1 MEISWSKL
9 KPKEFEQLCC
19 LILEANDFTDIQW
32 FGESGNDK
40 GRDILAKKVE
50 SPLPDVRRNAKWVV
64 QCKRYVSKPP
74 KKDDIASFLTSAR
87 EHKPDNVLVALT
99 NTLSSNTKDW
109 LESVR
114 RDYPFQIYLWEERD
128 LLREIHKHKRH
139 ISERLP
145 QIYSQSDPVFFYH
158 MIGNEVRFSC
168 NEFEE
173 IDIVVINHGET
184 RKGDIERARE
194 TVAEFI
200 EFIKQN
206 EVEFDWPVKP
216 QKRT

>member
-1 MEISWSKL
+1 MDITWSQL
-9 KPKEFEQLCC
+9 SPKEFEQLCC

-50 SPLPDVRRNAKWVV
+50 SPLPSFSKNAKWII

-87 EHKPDNVLVALT
+87 EHKPDNVLIAIT

-109 LESVR
+109 IESIR
-114 RDYPFQIYLWEERD
+114 QEYPFQIYLWEERD
-128 LLREIHKHKRH
+128 LLREIHKHKRP
-139 ISERLP
+139 IAERLP
-145 QIYSQSDPVFFYH
+145 QIYSKSDPIFFYR
-158 MIGNEVRFSC
+158 MIGNEVTFAC

-173 IDIVVINHGET
+173 VLIVVMNHNET
-184 RKGDIERARE
+184 REGDIEKARE
-194 TVAEFI
+194 HVAEFMQ
-200 EFIKQN
+200 FLKQN
-206 EVEFDWPVKP
+206 DVEFDWPK
-216 QKRT
+216 KHLRRK